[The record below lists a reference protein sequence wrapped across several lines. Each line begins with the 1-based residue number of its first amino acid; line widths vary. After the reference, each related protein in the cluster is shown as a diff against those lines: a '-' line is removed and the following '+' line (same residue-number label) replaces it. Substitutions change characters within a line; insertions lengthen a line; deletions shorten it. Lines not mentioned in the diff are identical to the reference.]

1 MATPREASPINPG
14 IDLNLLRVFCAIW
27 DLRSLTAAGDR
38 LGLTQPA
45 ISHALRRLRD
55 RVGDPLFVRS
65 TNRMLPTDAAIRL
78 HEPFDRALTIIA
90 RAMQERTAFD
100 PMTTERSFRIAMS
113 DVAEVFALPRL
124 MTTLA
129 RIAPNAR
136 VDVTPLQPVASV
148 NALRSGEIDLAI
160 GHLRDTDEGC
170 VSRDA
175 FNDRLVCMVRSTHP
189 LAKGRLTRKNF
200 GELRFFYARMT
211 GPIHQMVEQWLIES
225 EARPRIAGRGH
236 FTVAADIVRATDL
249 AAIFPEAV
257 ARGLGRPR
265 DFRLL
270 SLPFDLPPIE
280 VKVVSHSRFAADMGI
295 TWLRDVVVDVLRQTA
310 ATGATTRQRRP
321 SGAGTRRA
329 NARSQ

>member
-1 MATPREASPINPG
+1 MAKPHDASNKYPS

-27 DLRSLTAAGDR
+27 DHRSLTAAGDR

-78 HEPFDRALTIIA
+78 HEPFDQALTIVS
-90 RAMQERTAFD
+90 RAMQERKAFD
-100 PMTTERSFRIAMS
+100 PLTTERTFRIAMS
-113 DVAEVFALPRL
+113 DVAEVFALPLL
-124 MTTLA
+124 MSTLS
-129 RIAPNAR
+129 RIAPFAR
-136 VDVTPLQPVASV
+136 VDVTPLQPVVSV

-160 GHLRDTDEGC
+160 GHIRDTDEGC
-170 VSRDA
+170 LSADA
-175 FNDRLVCMVRSTHP
+175 FDDRLVCMVRATHP
-189 LAKGRLTRKNF
+189 FAKAKLTRKSF

-211 GPIHQMVEQWLIES
+211 GPTHQLVEQWLLDS

-236 FTVAADIVRATDL
+236 FTVAAEIVRTTDL

-257 ARGLGRPR
+257 ARGLNRPR

-270 SLPFDLPPIE
+270 TLPFELPPIE
-280 VKVVSHSRFAADMGI
+280 VKVLSHARFAADMGI
-295 TWLRDVVVDVLRQTA
+295 RWLRDVAVDVLRQNA
-310 ATGATTRQRRP
+310 ATG
-321 SGAGTRRA
+321 SGAGRR
-329 NARSQ
+329 RSGGAGKR